1 MTFNM
6 KYCVL
11 IGTNEIL
18 FKSANIK
25 RKQSMSLGPVMLDVV
40 GTALTA
46 DDIKRLQHPLVGG
59 VILFARNYENCAQ
72 LAALT
77 ASIHAVRQPPLLIA
91 VDHEGGRVQRFREG
105 FTKIPPMREFGKIW
119 DTDRKKAKELAVQ
132 AGWILSAELRAHG
145 VDFSFTPVLDMDYGD
160 SLVIGDRAFHQNTQ
174 AINELA
180 FSLMQGLKKGG
191 MQAVGKH
198 FPGHG
203 FVVADS
209 HVSIPIDEREF
220 DQIAQNDMQP
230 FRQMID
236 EGLAAIMPAHVIYPK
251 VDDKPAGFSAKWLQK
266 VLRERLGFNGAVFS
280 DDLSMEG
287 ATVGGDVTTRSLA
300 ALNAGCDM
308 VLLCNRPD
316 LADELLENLRWK
328 MPAQSIIRL
337 AHMHGGHH
345 PANLIHLH
353 KNSEFVAAVQRV
365 GMVGKA
371 ESDLFA

>member
-1 MTFNM
+1 
-6 KYCVL
+6 
-11 IGTNEIL
+11 
-18 FKSANIK
+18 
-25 RKQSMSLGPVMLDVV
+25 MSLGPVMLDVV

-46 DDIKRLQHPLVGG
+46 DDIRRLQHPLVGG
-59 VILFARNYENCAQ
+59 VILFARNFENCEQ
-72 LAALT
+72 LKALT

-119 DTDRKKAKELAVQ
+119 DKDRKKAMTLAVE
-132 AGWILSAELRAHG
+132 AGWILAAELRAHG
-145 VDFSFTPVLDMDYGD
+145 VDFSFTPILDMDYGD
-160 SLVIGDRAFHQNTQ
+160 SLVIGDRAFHVETR

-191 MQAVGKH
+191 MAAVGKH

-209 HVSIPIDEREF
+209 HVSIPVDEREF

-236 EGLAAIMPAHVIYPK
+236 EGLPAIMPAHVIYPK

-266 VLRERLGFNGAVFS
+266 VLRERLGFNGVIFS

-287 ATVGGDVTTRSLA
+287 ASVGGDVTTRSLA
-300 ALNAGCDM
+300 ALHAGCDM

-316 LADELLENLRWK
+316 LADELLDNLVWK
-328 MPAQSIIRL
+328 MPAQSIVRL
-337 AHMHGGHH
+337 TRMHGGHH
-345 PANLIHLH
+345 PQSITQLRESGVFADAV
-353 KNSEFVAAVQRV
+353 KRVA
-365 GMVGKA
+365 MVGQS
-371 ESDLFA
+371 EGDFFA

>member
-1 MTFNM
+1 
-6 KYCVL
+6 
-11 IGTNEIL
+11 
-18 FKSANIK
+18 
-25 RKQSMSLGPVMLDVV
+25 MSLGPVMLDVV
-40 GTALTA
+40 GPELTA

-59 VILFARNYENCAQ
+59 VILFARNFVDNVQ
-72 LAALT
+72 LLALT
-77 ASIHAVRQPPLLIA
+77 ASIHGVRSPPLLIA
-91 VDHEGGRVQRFREG
+91 VDHEGGRVQRFRDG

-119 DTDRKKAKELAVQ
+119 DIDRKKAKALVVE
-132 AGWILSAELRAHG
+132 AGWILAAELRAHG
-145 VDFSFTPVLDMDYGD
+145 LDFSFTPVLDMDYGD
-160 SLVIGDRAFHQNTQ
+160 SLVIGNRAFHSNPT

-220 DQIAQNDMQP
+220 DEIAQNDIQP

-251 VDDKPAGFSAKWLQK
+251 VDDKPAGFSPKWLQK
-266 VLRERLGFNGAVFS
+266 VLRERLGFNGVIFS

-287 ATVGGDVTTRSLA
+287 ASVGGDVTTRSLA

-316 LADELLENLRWK
+316 LADELLEKLEWK
-328 MPAQSIIRL
+328 MSALSIARL
-337 AHMHGGHH
+337 ARMRGSHQ
-345 PANLIHLH
+345 ANTMAQLH
-353 KNSEFVAAVQRV
+353 KEIEFTQAVKRV
-365 GMVGKA
+365 CSVGEIKG
-371 ESDLFA
+371 DLFA

>member
-1 MTFNM
+1 
-6 KYCVL
+6 
-11 IGTNEIL
+11 
-18 FKSANIK
+18 
-25 RKQSMSLGPVMLDVV
+25 MSLGPIMLDVV
-40 GTALTA
+40 GTELTA
-46 DDIKRLQHPLVGG
+46 DDVRRLQHPLVGG
-59 VILFARNYENCAQ
+59 VILFARNFVNCAQ

-77 ASIHAVRQPPLLIA
+77 TSIHAVRQPPLLIA
-91 VDHEGGRVQRFREG
+91 VDHEGGRVQRFRDG

-119 DTDRKKAKELAVQ
+119 DVDRKKAKELAIQ
-132 AGWILSAELRAHG
+132 AGWILAAELRAHG

-160 SLVIGDRAFHQNTQ
+160 SLVIGDRAFHKNTT

-209 HVSIPIDEREF
+209 HVSIPVDEREF
-220 DQIAQNDMQP
+220 DKIAQNDMQP

-236 EGLAAIMPAHVIYPK
+236 EGLAAIMPAYVIYPK
-251 VDDKPAGFSAKWLQK
+251 VDDKPAGFSTKWLQK
-266 VLRERLGFNGAVFS
+266 VLRERLGFQGVIFS

-316 LADELLENLRWK
+316 MADELLQNLQWK

-337 AHMHGGHH
+337 AHMHGARH
-345 PANLIHLH
+345 PETTQHLLH
-353 KNSEFVAAVQRV
+353 NGEFVAAVKRV
-365 GMVGKA
+365 GMVGKN
-371 ESDLFA
+371 ESDLFT

>member
-1 MTFNM
+1 
-6 KYCVL
+6 
-11 IGTNEIL
+11 
-18 FKSANIK
+18 
-25 RKQSMSLGPVMLDVV
+25 MSLGPVMLDVV
-40 GTALTA
+40 GKELSA
-46 DDIKRLQHPLVGG
+46 DDVKRLQHPLVGG
-59 VILFARNYENCAQ
+59 VILFARNFENCAQ
-72 LAALT
+72 LAKLT
-77 ASIHAVRQPPLLIA
+77 ASIHAVRSPPLLIA

-119 DTDRKKAKELAVQ
+119 DVDRKKAKELAVQ
-132 AGWILSAELRAHG
+132 AGWVLAAELRAHG

-160 SLVIGDRAFHQNTQ
+160 SLVIGDRAFHGDAT

-251 VDDKPAGFSAKWLQK
+251 VDDKPAGFSSKWLQK
-266 VLRERLGFNGAVFS
+266 LLRERLGFNGVIFS

-287 ATVGGDVTTRSLA
+287 ASVGGDVTTRSLA

-316 LADELLENLRWK
+316 LANELLQKLEWK
-328 MPAQSIIRL
+328 MSAQSIVRL
-337 AHMHGGHH
+337 AHMHGSRH
-345 PANLIHLH
+345 PESMQHLH
-353 KNSEFVAAVQRV
+353 HNSEFVTALAHLA
-365 GMVGKA
+365 MVGKPEPKSA
-371 ESDLFA
+371 SDLFA

>member
-1 MTFNM
+1 
-6 KYCVL
+6 
-11 IGTNEIL
+11 
-18 FKSANIK
+18 
-25 RKQSMSLGPVMLDVV
+25 MSLGPVMLDVV
-40 GTALTA
+40 CTELTA

-59 VILFARNYENCAQ
+59 VILFARNFENCTQ
-72 LAALT
+72 LTALT
-77 ASIHAVRQPPLLIA
+77 ASIHALRSPPLLIA
-91 VDHEGGRVQRFREG
+91 VDHEGGRVQRFRDG

-119 DTDRKKAKELAVQ
+119 DKNPKKAKELAVE
-132 AGWILSAELRAHG
+132 AGWILAAELRAHG
-145 VDFSFTPVLDMDYGD
+145 IDFSFTPVLDMDYGD
-160 SLVIGDRAFHQNTQ
+160 SLVIGDRAFHGNAQ

-203 FVVADS
+203 FVAADS

-266 VLRERLGFNGAVFS
+266 VLRERLGFNGAIFS

-287 ATVGGDVTTRSLA
+287 ASVGGDVTTRSLA

-316 LADELLENLRWK
+316 LADELLSKLQWK
-328 MPAQSIIRL
+328 MSAQSIIRL

-345 PANLIHLH
+345 PANLINLH
-353 KNSEFVAAVQRV
+353 KNGDFVAAVKRI

>member
-1 MTFNM
+1 
-6 KYCVL
+6 
-11 IGTNEIL
+11 
-18 FKSANIK
+18 
-25 RKQSMSLGPVMLDVV
+25 MSLGPVMLDVV
-40 GTALTA
+40 GTELSA
-46 DDIKRLQHPLVGG
+46 DDVRRLQHPLVGG
-59 VILFARNYENCAQ
+59 VILFARNFKDCAQ
-72 LAALT
+72 LHALT
-77 ASIHAVRQPPLLIA
+77 ANIHGLRSPPLLIA
-91 VDHEGGRVQRFREG
+91 VDHEGGRVQRFRNG

-119 DTDRKKAKELAVQ
+119 DIDRKKAKQLTLE
-132 AGWILSAELRAHG
+132 AGWILAAELRAHG

-160 SLVIGDRAFHQNTQ
+160 SLVIGDRAFHQDSQ

-191 MQAVGKH
+191 MEAVGKH

-266 VLRERLGFNGAVFS
+266 VLRERLGFNGVIFS

-287 ATVGGDVTTRSLA
+287 ASVGGDVTTRSLA

-316 LADELLENLRWK
+316 LADELLEKLEWK
-328 MPAQSIIRL
+328 MSALSILRL
-337 AHMHGGHH
+337 ARMHGERK
-345 PANLIHLH
+345 PASTEQLH
-353 KNSEFVAAVQRV
+353 ENGEFVAAVKRV
-365 GMVGKA
+365 GIVGKT
-371 ESDLFA
+371 ESDLFG

>member
-1 MTFNM
+1 
-6 KYCVL
+6 
-11 IGTNEIL
+11 
-18 FKSANIK
+18 
-25 RKQSMSLGPVMLDVV
+25 MLDVV
-40 GTALTA
+40 GTELTA

-59 VILFARNYENCAQ
+59 VILFARNFTDCAQ
-72 LAALT
+72 LKALT
-77 ASIHAVRQPPLLIA
+77 ASIHAVRSPPILIA

-119 DTDRKKAKELAVQ
+119 DKNPKKARELATE
-132 AGWILSAELRAHG
+132 AGWVLAAELRAHG
-145 VDFSFTPVLDMDYGD
+145 VDFSFAPVLDMDYGD
-160 SLVIGDRAFHQNTQ
+160 SLVIGDRAFHKDAR

-180 FSLMQGLKKGG
+180 FSVMQGLKKGG
-191 MQAVGKH
+191 MAAVGKH

-236 EGLAAIMPAHVIYPK
+236 EGLPAIMPAHVIYPK

-266 VLRERLGFNGAVFS
+266 VLRERLGFNGVIFS

-316 LADELLENLRWK
+316 LADELLANLQWK
-328 MPAQSIIRL
+328 MPAQSIVRL
-337 AHMHGGHH
+337 TRMHG
-345 PANLIHLH
+345 ARLSNDMNQLH
-353 KNSEFVAAVQRV
+353 ESAEFVAAVKRV
-365 GMVGKA
+365 GMVGVA
-371 ESDLFA
+371 EADLFA